1 MADDL
6 HEVNPAE
13 GILATPDLAGAVKTE
28 SFKLFL
34 DQIPIALVI
43 AELKDAEVIIYA
55 NPEFENV
62 SGQSIESVLG
72 RPWEALAGQAV
83 PLGGAACAA
92 AASIDAAIVE
102 SKDFVGTFKVER
114 ENPGAAVIDVYSNVI
129 SDNDGTPSYRLAAFV
144 DVGHHPQ
151 RRREEYEQR
160 LREKDMLLL
169 EIQHRVKNNLQLVMA
184 LMRMEIRNARGRDA
198 AAPFERLA
206 GRIEAVQVLYALLA
220 KHQGEE
226 EVDLGAY
233 LSEIAAAVLRSHAV
247 EGIRLDLRVDTYP
260 VSVNVAMPTG
270 LVVNELLTNALKHAF
285 PGRSTGTIRLQSL
298 VDGEGCRVMVGDDGV
313 GLPSGAVW
321 PQPGRLSALIVQSL
335 RENAQARVHTHSEPG
350 SGFQVTI
357 TFRRVHAAALPVN

>member
-6 HEVNPAE
+6 HEVNPAK
-13 GILATPDLAGAVKTE
+13 GLLATPNLADAVNTD

-62 SGQSIESVLG
+62 TGQSIESVLG
-72 RPWEALAGQAV
+72 RPWDALADQAV
-83 PLGGAACAA
+83 PVGCAVDPG

-102 SKDFVGTFKVER
+102 FKDFVGTFKLER
-114 ENPGAAVIDVYSNVI
+114 EQPGASVIDVYSNVI

-144 DVGHHPQ
+144 DVGHHPEQ
-151 RRREEYEQR
+151 IREDYEQR
-160 LREKDMLLL
+160 LREKDLLL
-169 EIQHRVKNNLQLVMA
+169 FEIQHRVKNNLQLVMA
-184 LMRMEIRNARGRDA
+184 LMRMEIRKAQGREA
-198 AAPFERLA
+198 ATQFERLA

-233 LSEIAAAVLRSHAV
+233 LSEIAAAVLRSHGV
-247 EGIRLDLRVDTYP
+247 EGIRLDLQVDSYP
-260 VSVNVAMPTG
+260 VSVDVAMPAG

-285 PGRSTGTIRLQSL
+285 VGRSTGSIRLQSL
-298 VDGEGCRVMVGDDGV
+298 VDGEGCRVVVADDGV
-313 GLPSGAVW
+313 GLPSNVVW
-321 PQPGRLSALIVQSL
+321 PEPGRLSALIVQSL
-335 RENAQARVHTHSEPG
+335 RENAGAHIHTQSAPG
-350 SGFQVTI
+350 SGFRVTI
-357 TFRRVHAAALPVN
+357 MFRRANAVPGAAN

>member
-13 GILATPDLAGAVKTE
+13 AILATPDLAHAVRTE

-62 SGQSIESVLG
+62 TGQSIESVLG
-72 RPWEALAGQAV
+72 RPWDALADRTV
-83 PLGGAACAA
+83 PVRGADGAS

-102 SKDFVGTFKVER
+102 SKDFVGTFKLER
-114 ENPGAAVIDVYSNVI
+114 DHPGAAVIDVYSNVI
-129 SDNDGTPSYRLAAFV
+129 NDNDGTPSYRLAAFV
-144 DVGHHPQ
+144 DVGRHPAQ
-151 RRREEYEQR
+151 RREEYEQR
-160 LREKDMLLL
+160 LREKDILLF

-184 LMRMEIRNARGRDA
+184 LMRMEIRNAQGREA

-233 LSEIAAAVLRSHAV
+233 LSEIAAAVLRSHGI
-247 EGIRLDLRVDTYP
+247 EGIRLELQVDTYP
-260 VSVNVAMPTG
+260 VSVNVAMPAG

-285 PGRSTGTIRLQSL
+285 VGRSSGIIRLQSL
-298 VDGEGCRVMVGDDGV
+298 ADREGCRVVVSDDGV
-313 GLPSGAVW
+313 GMPADVVW
-321 PQPGRLSALIVQSL
+321 PEPGRLSALIVQSL
-335 RENAQARVHTHSEPG
+335 RENARADIQIESRPG
-350 SGFQVTI
+350 RGFQVAI
-357 TFRRVHAAALPVN
+357 TFRRSHVLPTRTN